1 MKKVIFLINLC
12 FISTIFAQ
20 FQNVLISTVNAPN
33 EPSIYMDPNNT
44 DRLVAGSN
52 INNFYYSD
60 DGGLTWD
67 HDYLSSASYGV
78 WGDPMLLIDNV
89 GDIYFFHLS
98 NPTSGN
104 WIDRIVCQKSTDNGN
119 TWNDGTFM
127 GLNGTK
133 AQDKEWA
140 VMDRN
145 NENIYVSWTE
155 FDQYGSSSSAH
166 KSRILFSK
174 STDLGMSWSSP
185 IQLNLIEG
193 DCIDDDDT
201 TEGAVPAVGPNGEVY
216 VAWSGP
222 AGIRFNRSTDFG
234 DTWLAEPIFIDAQPT
249 GWAYDVPG
257 IYRAN
262 GLPITLCDSSGGPY
276 NGTIYVNWSDQRN
289 GSDDTDIWLKKSTD
303 GGDTWSDLIR
313 VNDDVAGNQQF
324 FCWMDIDQTTGYIY
338 IVFYD
343 RRNLSG
349 NLTDVYM
356 ARSTDGGE
364 TFSNHKISEMPF
376 LPNAG
381 VFFGDY
387 TNITAHN
394 GVIRPIWEHLNGT
407 QENIYTAI
415 IHEDD
420 FIGIQEVDLRA
431 NINLYPNP
439 AINGKTYISFK
450 LHKAQHIHIDLYDTN
465 NKHIANILDN
475 EVLNFGKHTITVETE
490 KYHLQPGLYY
500 YVIQADD
507 YVTTKKIQ
515 IL

>member
-1 MKKVIFLINLC
+1 MKTLILLINL
-12 FISTIFAQ
+12 FFVSTIFAQ
-20 FQNVLISTVNAPN
+20 FQNVLISTVNNPN

-44 DRLVAGSN
+44 NRLAAGSN

-60 DGGLTWD
+60 DGGLTWN
-67 HDYLSSASYGV
+67 HDYLSSATYGV

-98 NPTSGN
+98 NPPSGN
-104 WIDRIVCQKSTDNGN
+104 WIDRIVCQKSTDNGL

-133 AQDKEWA
+133 VQDKAWA

-155 FDQYGSSSSAH
+155 FDQYNSGSSTD

-174 STDLGMSWSSP
+174 STDLGMNWSSP

-193 DCIDDDDT
+193 DCLDDDNT

-234 DTWLAEPIFIDAQPT
+234 NTWLTEPIFIDDQPT
-249 GWAYDVPG
+249 GWAYDIPG

-262 GLPITLCDSSGGPY
+262 GLPATVCDISGGPH

-303 GGDTWSDLIR
+303 GGDTWSDLFR
-313 VNDDVAGNQQF
+313 VNDDEAGNQQF
-324 FCWMDIDQTTGYIY
+324 FSWMTVDQTSGYVY

-349 NLTDVYM
+349 NFTDVYL

-364 TFSNHKISEMPF
+364 TFSNYKISEIPF

-387 TNITAHN
+387 TGITAHN
-394 GVIRPIWEHLNGT
+394 GEIRPIWEHLNGT

-420 FIGIQEVDLRA
+420 FIGIQDVNLSA
-431 NINLYPNP
+431 NYSLYPNP
-439 AINGKTYISFK
+439 TNGESYISFK
-450 LHKAQHIHIDLYDTN
+450 LHKTQHIHIDLYDTN
-465 NKHIANILDN
+465 SKHIANILDN
-475 EVLNFGKHTITVETE
+475 EVLDYGKHTITVNTK
-490 KYHLQPGLYY
+490 KYNLQPGLYY
-500 YVIQADD
+500 YVIQAED

>member
-1 MKKVIFLINLC
+1 MKVLILIIHLF
-12 FISTIFAQ
+12 FISTIFGQ
-20 FQNVLISTVNAPN
+20 FQNILISTINNPN

-78 WGDPMLLIDNV
+78 WGDPVLLIDNV

-98 NPTSGN
+98 NPASGN
-104 WIDRIVCQKSTDNGN
+104 WIDRIVCQKSTDNGVN
-119 TWNDGTFM
+119 WNDGTFM

-140 VMDRN
+140 VIDRN

-155 FDQYGSSSSAH
+155 FDQYGSASSIH

-201 TEGAVPAVGPNGEVY
+201 TEGAVPAVGPNGEIY

-222 AGIRFNRSTDFG
+222 AGIRFNRSTDYG
-234 DTWLAEPIFIDAQPT
+234 DTWLSEPIFIDDQPT

-262 GLPITLCDSSGGPY
+262 GLPITVCDISGGPH

-313 VNDDVAGNQQF
+313 VNDDEAGNQQF

-349 NLTDVYM
+349 NLTDVYL

-364 TFSNHKISEMPF
+364 TYSNHKISEMPF

-420 FIGIQEVDLRA
+420 FIGVQEVDLSA
-431 NINLYPNP
+431 NISLYPNP
-439 AINGKTYISFK
+439 AVNETYISFK

-475 EVLNFGKHTITVETE
+475 EILDYGKHSIRVNME
-490 KYHLQPGLYY
+490 KYNLQAGLYY
-500 YVIQADD
+500 YVIRADD